1 MILGNKKV
9 YIAGKGNAKECVYFK
24 HYTKKST
31 QKKIYKTINC
41 VKNLYSMIR
50 MQKRKCSL
58 GAVYEKREMIIE
70 GNILIIKK
78 KFLFCI

>member
-31 QKKIYKTINC
+31 QKKFT
-41 VKNLYSMIR
+41 
-50 MQKRKCSL
+50 KR
-58 GAVYEKREMIIE
+58 
-70 GNILIIKK
+70 
-78 KFLFCI
+78 